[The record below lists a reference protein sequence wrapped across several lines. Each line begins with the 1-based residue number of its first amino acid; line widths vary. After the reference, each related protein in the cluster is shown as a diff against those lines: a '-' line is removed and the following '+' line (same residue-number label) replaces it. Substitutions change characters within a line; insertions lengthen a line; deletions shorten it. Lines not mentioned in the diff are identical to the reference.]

1 MIMVDSKTEIVEE
14 DTQIEEQIT
23 EIVEEIEG
31 QTKTEKK
38 ARARKEKLE
47 KQLAEVQAKIE
58 KFDNIKLEKEKKAK
72 ARAKAD
78 ARKIDTRIKI
88 ILGSWVLQKFQEN
101 NNTKLLAFFNKD
113 LPNFLS
119 EADQLFLEENQI
131 LHKIG

>member
-14 DTQIEEQIT
+14 NTQIEEQTT

-58 KFDNIKLEKEKKAK
+58 KFDNIKLEKEKKAR
-72 ARAKAD
+72 ARKKTE

-88 ILGSWVLQKFQEN
+88 ILGAWVLHKFQANKDE
-101 NNTKLLAFFNKD
+101 KLLAFLNKD
-113 LPNFLS
+113 LPKFLS
-119 EADQLFLEENQI
+119 ETDQCFLQENQI
-131 LHKIG
+131 L